1 MHPAFVF
8 GRDAGDAGR
17 EARACLLHPPPR
29 YYSLLHPIA
38 PTPRIHHW
46 PVSRMAPRRLSLQET
61 LDGIEAQFALEKK
74 DLLAILKR
82 FRNQMDH
89 GLANDGQDMAMIP
102 TFGAF

>member
-1 MHPAFVF
+1 MSSTPST
-8 GRDAGDAGR
+8 
-17 EARACLLHPPPR
+17 P
-29 YYSLLHPIA
+29 YSLLFTRSRPHLA
-38 PTPRIHHW
+38 SYW

-61 LDGIEAQFALEKK
+61 LDGIEAQFVLEKK

-82 FRNQMDH
+82 FRHQMDH